1 MAVDLTGHAIVWDGS
16 TWSAAQ
22 AMPDSDTLTFS
33 VSCATASRCLVA
45 RSDGS
50 VSVWQSGTW
59 SVPQPVLSDGTV
71 ASAEVGCASV
81 SFCAVVDTAGSVAT
95 TRA

>member
-16 TWSAAQ
+16 TWSPTQ
-22 AMPDSDTLTFS
+22 AMPDSATLTFS

-59 SVPQPVLSDGTV
+59 TPPQPVLSDGTV
-71 ASAEVGCASV
+71 ASADISCATTT
-81 SFCAVVDTAGSVAT
+81 FCAVVDTSGSAAT

>member
-1 MAVDLTGHAIVWDGS
+1 MWDGS

-22 AMPDSDTLTFS
+22 AMPDSATLTFS
-33 VSCATASRCLVA
+33 VSCATPSRCLVA

-59 SVPQPVLSDGTV
+59 SAPQPVLSDGTV
-71 ASAEVGCASV
+71 ASADVSCATT
-81 SFCAVVDTAGSVAT
+81 SFCAVVDTAGSAAT